1 MKRII
6 LSIVILLML
15 AVMCGWS
22 VFAVKFKMSS
32 LDDKIEEVEEAFE
45 NGDSEKCIKAAEE
58 LEDEWKTF
66 MERAVLINDL
76 GHALDITSSIAEIYS
91 FAQAE
96 NEELYAAC
104 DRAEAQIEIF
114 ENLQIPTLWKIL

>member
-6 LSIVILLML
+6 MSIVILVLL

-22 VFAVKFKMSS
+22 VTVVERKTES
-32 LDDKIEEVEEAFE
+32 LTDKIHEIEEAFE
-45 NGDSEKCIKAAEE
+45 NDDSKKYIKAAEE
-58 LEDEWKTF
+58 LQNEWEDF
-66 MERAVLINDL
+66 MNRAVLVNDL

-91 FAQAE
+91 FAQAD

-104 DRAEAQIEIF
+104 DRAEVQIGIF
-114 ENLQIPTLWKIL
+114 KNMQLPTLWKIL

>member
-6 LSIVILLML
+6 VSIVILSLI
-15 AVMCGWS
+15 AVMCVWS
-22 VFAVKFKMSS
+22 VITVKLEMGS
-32 LDDKIEEVEEAFE
+32 LSDKIEEVEQAFE
-45 NGDSEKCIKAAEE
+45 DGDSEKCVKVAGE
-58 LEDEWKTF
+58 LEEEWKYF
-66 MERAVLINDL
+66 MARAVLINDL

-91 FAQAE
+91 FAQAD

-104 DRAEAQIEIF
+104 DRAEVQIEIF

>member
-1 MKRII
+1 MKRIVI
-6 LSIVILLML
+6 SIVILALI

-22 VFAVKFKMSS
+22 VFAVKRKMSS

-45 NGDSEKCIKAAEE
+45 NGESEKCVKAAEE
-58 LEDEWKTF
+58 LEEEWKSF

-76 GHALDITSSIAEIYS
+76 GHALDITSSIAEINS

-104 DRAEAQIEIF
+104 DRAETQIEIF